1 MIGRIVQNYK
11 IISLLGEGG
20 MGAVYKALDFKLDR
34 YVAIKVLKR
43 YEITNQLFIERF
55 KREAKNQAK
64 LSHPNIVSVYGFV
77 ESKDFLGF
85 VMEYIEGKTV
95 EEYLNE
101 YGRLSL
107 NDSIKIIKQVLIG
120 TDYAHSEGFI
130 HRDLKPSNIIIDSKG
145 VVKIMDFG
153 IAKSMNESMS
163 ITKAGSKVG
172 TILYMSPEQVRGFD
186 STIKSDLYSLAISL
200 YEMISG
206 KVPYDFPNEYEILDA
221 HLNQIPAPISME
233 FPEVPPVIDE
243 VILRAMNKASS
254 GNYNSCNEFIYEL
267 DQLEHSLPVYNK
279 GSGNI
284 ENRIEISS
292 PSKKPTIGRR
302 ILNFFLFVIFLSLLV
317 YSFKAVTDYF
327 VLQEKLELEKK
338 DNSKLGTGPFS
349 TIKTDWQKINIP
361 TSENINAISTQN
373 NTIVLAGNK
382 GIILRSSNS
391 GKSWRRIEAGIK
403 SNLYSIISSTFDNL
417 VIVGERGVIL
427 LSTDAGQT
435 WQRKNSD
442 TDKSLFR
449 VKSFRNRIYITGSE
463 GTLLVCNNTIDDV
476 KALNKPVNSIL
487 YDIYFLNTLSG
498 FVIGWDGALLHTSDG
513 GTSWTKKVKLTGD
526 YFRSITFINEKTGI
540 IVGGG
545 GTILRSNDSGLNWE
559 PISSITI
566 SSFNKVLSLNDEIVI
581 AVTNKGEIFQ
591 SLDYGLNWQIS
602 NSGVFTMLT
611 DIIQSSDGNIYIT
624 GNNGTLLRNRIEK

>member
-95 EEYLNE
+95 EEYLSE
-101 YGRLSL
+101 YGRLSI
-107 NDSIKIIKQVLIG
+107 NDSIKIMKQVLIG

-153 IAKSMNESMS
+153 IAKSINESMS

-186 STIKSDLYSLAISL
+186 STVKSDLYSLAVSL

-221 HLNQIPAPISME
+221 HLNKIPIPLSLE
-233 FPEVPPVIDE
+233 FPEVPSIVDE

-254 GNYNSCNEFIYEL
+254 GNYNSCSEFIYEL
-267 DQLEHSLPVYNK
+267 DQLEHSLPVYNN
-279 GSGNI
+279 GVGNV

-292 PSKKPTIGRR
+292 PLKKPTIGRR
-302 ILNFFLFVIFLSLLV
+302 ILNFFLFCIFLSLLV
-317 YSFKAVTDYF
+317 FSFKAVTDYF
-327 VLQEKLELEKK
+327 VHQEKLELDKK
-338 DNSKLGTGPFS
+338 ENSKLGSGPFS
-349 TIKTDWQKINIP
+349 TIKTDWQKISIP
-361 TSENINAISTQN
+361 TNENINSIAIQN
-373 NTIVLAGNK
+373 NTIVLVGNN

-391 GKSWRRIEAGIK
+391 GNTWRRIESGIK
-403 SNLYSIISSTFDNL
+403 SNLYSIATSLFDNF
-417 VIVGERGVIL
+417 VAVGERGVIL
-427 LSTDAGQT
+427 LSSDAGQT
-435 WQRKNSD
+435 WQRKNSE
-442 TDKSLFR
+442 TDKSLFC
-449 VKSFRNRIYITGSE
+449 VKSFRNMIYIAGSD
-463 GTLLVCNNTIDDV
+463 GTLLACNNSIDNV
-476 KALNKPVNSIL
+476 KALNRPIHSIL
-487 YDIYFLNTLSG
+487 YDIYFTNPSNG
-498 FVIGWDGALLHTSDG
+498 FVIGWNGALLHTSDG
-513 GTSWTKKVKLTGD
+513 GTSWTKKIKQTED
-526 YFRSITFINEKTGI
+526 YLRSITFINEKTGI

-545 GTILRSNDSGLNWE
+545 GTILRSKNSGLNWE
-559 PISSITI
+559 PISSNTI
-566 SSFNKVLSLNDEIVI
+566 SSFNKVLFLNEEIGF

-591 SLDYGLNWQIS
+591 SSDHGLNWEIS
-602 NSGVFTMLT
+602 YSGVFTMLT
-611 DIIQSSDGNIYIT
+611 DISQSSDGKIYIS
-624 GNNGTLLRNRIEK
+624 GNNGTLLRNQIEK